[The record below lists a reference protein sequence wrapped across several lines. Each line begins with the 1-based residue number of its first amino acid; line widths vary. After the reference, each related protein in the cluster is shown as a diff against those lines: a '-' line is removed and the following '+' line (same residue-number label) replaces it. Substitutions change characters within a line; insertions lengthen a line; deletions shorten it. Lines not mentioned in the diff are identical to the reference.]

1 MKGLR
6 ETKTVSLEH
15 YWELRLQERCT
26 LESNTYTTTKVL
38 PSIFSYLW
46 KKVISL
52 WFYHY
57 FYHILLPGIKTWVSC
72 TEQWLFFLVL
82 SPLSASTFENLRTP
96 RCKHFKIFQSVLCGF
111 SPFNAGMTA
120 LSEANYILHNI
131 AFVIFHVISLEQAM
145 KVWCGNVLLEK
156 KIRRNTP
163 FWTSGTKI
171 IKTLTE
177 FFPVTGMEGD
187 LNADTGTSNWK
198 HQCLHA

>member
-46 KKVISL
+46 KKVLSL

-72 TEQWLFFLVL
+72 IEQWLFFLVL

-120 LSEANYILHNI
+120 LSEQYCFRYFPRNQFGTGYESLMWKCSVREKNQKKYTILNQRNQNNQNLNRVFSSHWDGRR
-131 AFVIFHVISLEQAM
+131 LECRHWN
-145 KVWCGNVLLEK
+145 K
-156 KIRRNTP
+156 
-163 FWTSGTKI
+163 
-171 IKTLTE
+171 
-177 FFPVTGMEGD
+177 
-187 LNADTGTSNWK
+187 
-198 HQCLHA
+198 